1 MQQFDYLRPGSLQE
15 ALDLLGQ
22 HGQSGMAVAGGTDV
36 WVNVRSGK
44 VKPTAVV
51 SLNAIPNMRFILPE
65 GRAVSL
71 GAGTRHADV
80 EDSEWV
86 ARHFPAL
93 QQACEGVGS
102 RQVRNVATVG
112 GNLCNAAPCAD
123 SGVALLLYDATLIT
137 QGTNGSRELTLDQ
150 FFVGP
155 GETVLEP
162 GEILTEIRVPDP
174 GERTFSAYWKHTRRR
189 GVELPLLGVGCRVTL
204 SADNIVEKARISLG
218 VCAPMPKRSKE
229 AEAVLEGKP
238 SRKRT
243 CRRPPRRPPPTPWS
257 GTRGAA
263 GPGTAA
269 RWSASSSPACSR
281 TPGRTKEVRVKTIE
295 FQVNGDL
302 VPVAV
307 REDWTLL

>member
-1 MQQFDYLRPGSLQE
+1 MQQFDYLRPGSLKE

-22 HGQSGMAVAGGTDV
+22 HGPKGMAVAGGTDV

-44 VKPTAVV
+44 VKPSAVV
-51 SLNAIPNMRFILPE
+51 SLNAIPNMRFILPD
-65 GRAVSL
+65 GRALSL

-80 EDSEWV
+80 EDSEWMV
-86 ARHFPAL
+86 RHFPAL

-102 RQVRNVATVG
+102 RQVRNVATIG

-123 SGVALLLYDATLIT
+123 SGVALLLYDAKLIT

-218 VCAPMPKRSKE
+218 VCAPMPKRSYE

-238 SRKRT
+238 MTEENVK
-243 CRRPPRRPPPTPWS
+243 
-257 GTRGAA
+257 AA
-263 GPGTAA
+263 AETAA
-269 RWSASSSPACSR
+269 ANALVRDTWR
-281 TPGRTKEVRVKTIE
+281 GRAWYRREMVRVLIPR
-295 FQVNGDL
+295 VLAHAG
-302 VPVAV
+302 AY
-307 REDWTLL
+307 

>member
-1 MQQFDYLRPGSLQE
+1 MMQHFDYLRPQSLPE

-22 HGQSGMAVAGGTDV
+22 FGPKGMCVAGGTDV

-44 VKPTAVV
+44 VKPAAVV
-51 SLNAIPNMRFILPE
+51 SLNALPSFRFLLPE
-65 GRAVSL
+65 GHALTL

-123 SGVALLLYDATLIT
+123 SGVALLLYDATLLA
-137 QGTNGSRELTLDQ
+137 NGKNGARELTLDQ

-162 GEILTEIRVPDP
+162 GEILTEIRLPDP
-174 GERTFSAYWKHTRRR
+174 GERTFSGYWKHTRRR

-204 SADNIVEKARISLG
+204 SAEGIVKTARISLG
-218 VCAPMPKRSKE
+218 VCAPMPKRSYE
-229 AEAVLEGKP
+229 AEKVLEGKP
-238 SRKRT
+238 LTEETVLAAAETAAANALVRDTWRGRAWYRREMVRVLIPRVLAHAGAYE
-243 CRRPPRRPPPTPWS
+243 RRP
-257 GTRGAA
+257 A
-263 GPGTAA
+263 
-269 RWSASSSPACSR
+269 
-281 TPGRTKEVRVKTIE
+281 
-295 FQVNGDL
+295 
-302 VPVAV
+302 
-307 REDWTLL
+307 

>member
-1 MQQFDYLRPGSLQE
+1 MQQFDYLRPTSLKE

-22 HGQSGMAVAGGTDV
+22 HGRQGMAVAGGTDV
-36 WVNVRSGK
+36 WVGVRSGK
-44 VKPTAVV
+44 IAPAVVV
-51 SLNAIPNMRFILPE
+51 SLNGIPGFREISPERDTAAYDGAAEGAGTAHVGMR
-65 GRAVSL
+65 L
-71 GAGTRHADV
+71 GAGARHADV
-80 EDSEWV
+80 EDSVWV

-123 SGVALLLYDATLIT
+123 SGVALLLYDAMMLI
-137 QGTNGSRELTLDQ
+137 QGATGSRQVPLDE

-162 GEILTEIRVPDP
+162 GELLTEIRVPDP

-204 SADNIVEKARISLG
+204 SPEGLVEKARISLG

-238 SRKRT
+238 LTEENVK
-243 CRRPPRRPPPTPWS
+243 
-257 GTRGAA
+257 AA
-263 GPGTAA
+263 AETAA
-269 RWSASSSPACSR
+269 QYAMVRDTWR
-281 TPGRTKEVRVKTIE
+281 GRAWYRREMVRVLIPRVLAHAGA
-295 FQVNGDL
+295 F
-302 VPVAV
+302 
-307 REDWTLL
+307 